1 MIKMKANKLILLIIF
16 TVFFASCE
24 NELDLDPKQR
34 EDATVTLS
42 TEGGVTNVLTG
53 TYALAANGNAYGGR
67 VLLYADLLGVTG
79 SLSTTDLRWRGSFG
93 ELRQMYNK
101 LMLSDNVIIEGTYS
115 RLYSIINAS
124 NTVIENIDKV
134 KDPDKQKVMIGEAN
148 FLRSL
153 AYFDLVRFFAKPYV
167 SGQANTQLGVVIRPN
182 AIYDFGADLS
192 KERSTVDEVYK
203 VIIDGLNLAY
213 TNLPEENSFYADKY
227 SAKALLARVYLQ
239 QGNYTAARDAAN
251 DVIENSGHSLSAKY
265 ADAFNHD
272 TDKAEDVFA
281 IQITKQTG
289 LNDMVTF
296 YASEGNGGRG
306 GDFTIRDAYLEKFSD
321 PDDRAV
327 FNYVNEDNGRLLTSK
342 FTDQFGDVPMIR
354 LAEMYLI
361 RAEAN
366 LRLGTATGDTPLND
380 INLIRTRAN
389 ADELLTLTVD
399 DILLE
404 RQLELGMEG
413 FLIHDI
419 RRTKQSIDISADGD
433 GSDLLLYDSNR
444 LVFPIPLKEMD
455 ANKKIT
461 QNPGYGS

>member
-1 MIKMKANKLILLIIF
+1 MKANKLILFIIF
-16 TVFFASCE
+16 AVFFASCE
-24 NELDLDPKQR
+24 NELNIEPKQR
-34 EDATVTLS
+34 EDASVTLS

-53 TYALAANGNAYGGR
+53 AYALAANGNAYGGR
-67 VLLYADLLGVTG
+67 ILLYADLLGVSG
-79 SLSTTDLRWRGSFG
+79 VLNTTDLRWRGSFG
-93 ELRQMYNK
+93 ELRQMYIKSMQSN
-101 LMLSDNVIIEGTYS
+101 NVIIEGTYA
-115 RLYSIINAS
+115 RCYSIINAS

-134 KDPDKQKVMIGEAN
+134 KDPDKQARMIGEAN

-167 SGQANTQLGVVIRPN
+167 SGQANSQLGVVIRPN
-182 AIYDFGADLS
+182 AIYDFNADLS

-227 SAKALLARVYLQ
+227 AARALLARVYLQ
-239 QGNYTAARDAAN
+239 QGNYAGARDAAN
-251 DVIENSGHSLSAKY
+251 DVIENSGHSLSQTY
-265 ADAFNHD
+265 AGAFNHE
-272 TDKAEDVFA
+272 TDKEEDVFA

-289 LNDMVTF
+289 VNDAVTF

-306 GDFTIRDAYLEKFSD
+306 GDFTIRDAYLNKFSD
-321 PDDRAV
+321 PDDRAA
-327 FNYVNEDNGRLLTSK
+327 FNYINEDNGRLLTSK
-342 FTDQFGDVPMIR
+342 FTDQFGNVGIIR

-366 LRLGTATGDTPLND
+366 LRAGTALGNTPLDD
-380 INLIRTRAN
+380 INIIRARAH
-389 ADELLTLTVD
+389 ADDLTTVTID

-404 RQLELGMEG
+404 RELELGMEG

-419 RRTKQSIDISADGD
+419 RRTKRSIDISTNGD
-433 GSDLLLYDSNR
+433 GSDILLFDADE
-444 LVFPIPLKEMD
+444 LVFPIPLSETD

-461 QNPGYGS
+461 QNPGYSS